1 MSNKIQGYGPQPGL
15 VTGGKPATGVERASS
30 DAQKVEKVQPT
41 RDSVTLTD
49 GAKQLQKLAEAVAA
63 APVVDDAR
71 VAAVKNAVD
80 QGTYKI
86 DAQRVADK
94 LLQANRELPGR

>member
-1 MSNKIQGYGPQPGL
+1 MSSKIQGYGPQAGL
-15 VTGGKPATGVERASS
+15 VTGGRPAAGVERATG
-30 DAQKVEKVQPT
+30 DARKVDRAEAT

-49 GAKQLQKLAEAVAA
+49 GARQLQKLAEAVAA
-63 APVVDDAR
+63 TPVVDDAR
-71 VAAVKNAVD
+71 VAAVKNSVE
-80 QGTYKI
+80 QGTYKV